1 MFYFFEKDREYVR
14 CEIRE
19 DAGRWKILI
28 TEPSGVERAEPFGS
42 SEEAH
47 ARWKELQARFTSD
60 GWFGPYGRD

>member
-28 TEPSGVERAEPFGS
+28 TEPGGQERAEQFGS

-47 ARWKELQARFTSD
+47 ERWKELQARFTRD